1 MLFRR
6 HHALNPASNRPRSSV
21 AITPPRKI
29 IIGHWRGS
37 TLRPMFKPEIIQY
50 YYSITPIYFWPI
62 LWLELRAMG
71 RYLSH
76 IMETGEEID
85 GMLCLS
91 RYGTFYI
98 IDMSDEANGYVDLDA
113 WRPNYN
119 AIPNTLEAHL
129 RRIPEPQPSAFMR
142 LIQGLLNRRSWPTP
156 GVQNLGMET
165 AYLDPG

>member
-1 MLFRR
+1 
-6 HHALNPASNRPRSSV
+6 
-21 AITPPRKI
+21 
-29 IIGHWRGS
+29 
-37 TLRPMFKPEIIQY
+37 MFKPEIIQY

-98 IDMSDEANGYVDLDA
+98 VDMSDEAATDAHLDA
-113 WRPNYN
+113 WRPKHN
-119 AIPNTLEAHL
+119 AIPNTLEPHL
-129 RRIPEPQPSAFMR
+129 RRMPESQPSAFMR
-142 LIQGLLNRRSWPTP
+142 LVQGLLSRRSRPAP
-156 GVQNLGMET
+156 GIRKLGVESL
-165 AYLDPG
+165 YLDPG

>member
-1 MLFRR
+1 MSSTREQPKS
-6 HHALNPASNRPRSSV
+6 PATTHI
-21 AITPPRKI
+21 AKKI
-29 IIGHWRGS
+29 ITGHWRGPI
-37 TLRPMFKPEIIQY
+37 LWPMFKPEIIQY

-98 IDMSDEANGYVDLDA
+98 VNMSDESAIDAHHDA
-113 WRPNYN
+113 WRPKYN
-119 AIPNTLEAHL
+119 AIPNTLEPHL
-129 RRIPEPQPSAFMR
+129 RRMPEPQPSALMR
-142 LIQGLLNRRSWPTP
+142 LLKAIQSKRSRPAP
-156 GVQNLGMET
+156 AMRNFGMES
-165 AYLDPG
+165 ACLDPG

>member
-1 MLFRR
+1 
-6 HHALNPASNRPRSSV
+6 
-21 AITPPRKI
+21 
-29 IIGHWRGS
+29 
-37 TLRPMFKPEIIQY
+37 MFKPEIIQY

-76 IMETGEEID
+76 IMETGGEID

-98 IDMSDEANGYVDLDA
+98 VDMSDEVTDAHLDA
-113 WRPNYN
+113 WRPKYN
-119 AIPNTLEAHL
+119 AIPNTLEPHL
-129 RRIPEPQPSAFMR
+129 RHMPESQPSALMR
-142 LIQGLLNRRSWPTP
+142 IVKALQSTRSRPAP
-156 GVQNLGMET
+156 GMRKFGMES

>member
-1 MLFRR
+1 
-6 HHALNPASNRPRSSV
+6 
-21 AITPPRKI
+21 
-29 IIGHWRGS
+29 
-37 TLRPMFKPEIIQY
+37 MFKPEIIQY

-98 IDMSDEANGYVDLDA
+98 VDMSDEAAPDTSCDA
-113 WRPNYN
+113 WRPKYN
-119 AIPNTLEAHL
+119 AIPNTLEPHL
-129 RRIPEPQPSAFMR
+129 RRMPEPQPSAFMR
-142 LIQGLLNRRSWPTP
+142 IVKALRSARSRPAP
-156 GVQNLGMET
+156 GMRNLGRES

>member
-1 MLFRR
+1 
-6 HHALNPASNRPRSSV
+6 
-21 AITPPRKI
+21 
-29 IIGHWRGS
+29 
-37 TLRPMFKPEIIQY
+37 MFKPEIIQY

-98 IDMSDEANGYVDLDA
+98 VDMSDQVTDAHLDA
-113 WRPNYN
+113 WRPKYN
-119 AIPNTLEAHL
+119 AIPNTLEPHL
-129 RRIPEPQPSAFMR
+129 RRMPEPQISAFMR
-142 LIQGLLNRRSWPTP
+142 LVQGLLSRRSRPAP
-156 GVQNLGMET
+156 GIRNLGIAST
-165 AYLDPG
+165 YLDPG

>member
-1 MLFRR
+1 
-6 HHALNPASNRPRSSV
+6 
-21 AITPPRKI
+21 
-29 IIGHWRGS
+29 
-37 TLRPMFKPEIIQY
+37 MFKPEIIQY

-98 IDMSDEANGYVDLDA
+98 VDMSDEAAHDTSCDA
-113 WRPNYN
+113 WRPKYN
-119 AIPNTLEAHL
+119 AIPNTLEPHL
-129 RRIPEPQPSAFMR
+129 RRMPEPQPSALIRLLKALQSTRSRPVLVMR
-142 LIQGLLNRRSWPTP
+142 NRS
-156 GVQNLGMET
+156 LDSL
-165 AYLDPG
+165 YLDPG